1 MTRKAYDHCHKV
13 LFVSQFALE
22 RTLQNL
28 SLEVRDAFKVLP
40 NVVDTA
46 FFSSS
51 ILSRAKATSWKFL
64 MIGNFI
70 PRKNHALLL
79 EAFAFVQKQ
88 YPSVGLTIAGHGP
101 LMVELQALSSSL
113 QLKNITWLPGLSR
126 IEVRKEIAAHHAI
139 FSTSTIETFGLTVA
153 EAQAMGKPVVVTDSG
168 GVRDIVTQETGVV
181 TEGSSESFAKGIL
194 QLIQSYDTYD
204 QETIRQ
210 SAKRRFSSEVIMEQ
224 LHEIYD
230 QALSS
235 FH

>member
-1 MTRKAYDHCHKV
+1 
-13 LFVSQFALE
+13 
-22 RTLQNL
+22 
-28 SLEVRDAFKVLP
+28 
-40 NVVDTA
+40 
-46 FFSSS
+46 
-51 ILSRAKATSWKFL
+51 

>member
-1 MTRKAYDHCHKV
+1 MTRKAYNHCHKV

-28 SLEVRDAFKVLP
+28 LLEVRDTFKVLP

-70 PRKNHALLL
+70 PIKNHRLLL
-79 EAFAFVQKQ
+79 EAFSLVQNQ
-88 YPSVGLTIAGHGP
+88 YPAVGLSIAGNGP
-101 LMVELQALSSSL
+101 LEQELRTLCVSL
-113 QLKNITWLPGLSR
+113 KLENVYWLPRLNR
-126 IEVRKEIAAHHAI
+126 AEVKEQMASHHAI
-139 FSTSTIETFGLTVA
+139 LSTSTIETFGLTLA
-153 EAQAMGKPVVVTDSG
+153 EAQAMGKPVVATDSG
-168 GVRDIVTQETGVV
+168 GVRDIVTKETGIV

-194 QLIQSYDTYD
+194 QLIQSYDAYD

>member
-1 MTRKAYDHCHKV
+1 
-13 LFVSQFALE
+13 
-22 RTLQNL
+22 
-28 SLEVRDAFKVLP
+28 
-40 NVVDTA
+40 VDSA

-51 ILSRAKATSWKFL
+51 ILSQSKATSCRFL

-70 PRKNHALLL
+70 PIKNHQLLF
-79 EAFAFVQKQ
+79 EAFAIVQTQ
-88 YPSVGLTIAGHGP
+88 FPSVGLTIAGHGP

-113 QLKNITWLPGLSR
+113 QLKNITWLPRLSR
-126 IEVRKEIAAHHAI
+126 TEVRKEIAAHHAI
-139 FSTSTIETFGLTVA
+139 LSTSIIETFGLTVA

-168 GVRDIVTQETGVV
+168 GVRDIVTQETGIV